1 MQKLTKQDKINLLII
16 NLLFLAIAIFIT
28 KGTCL
33 YGSTTDWVSQHSI
46 IPDYFRQLFLENHD
60 LFPDFALNIG
70 GGQNIY
76 NLSYYGLLSPIILI
90 SYLLPFIKMSTF
102 IMVSSIIVV
111 IISNILLYKWLKN
124 KNYSSIICLIS
135 TIIFTCATCL
145 TFHSHRHI
153 MFINYMPFL
162 ILGLYGVD
170 KKLNSDR
177 GNLLTI
183 SVLLMI
189 LTSYY
194 YSVCGIITLV
204 LYGIYVYLK
213 KNSII
218 KFKKFIIDGLN
229 FLIPILIGIAISGI
243 LIIPTFLVIL
253 NNRLA
258 TTTSITISELLIP
271 FPNLDY
277 FMYDAYGI
285 GLTSI
290 SILAII
296 NFVVKKDKAN
306 RFLGIIFILLLLFP
320 LVNYL
325 LNATMYI
332 DSKALIPL
340 LPLLILII
348 SELLKN
354 ILSKEINIKVI
365 IPIYM
370 IIIIIGLLKNDL
382 YYLCLIDMFL
392 TILIIFIYYKTS
404 KKLLFIIPTAIIA
417 IASGLIGSLSDTLV
431 DKEKYYQNKEEVSE
445 LVNYITNNDDS
456 FYRIS
461 NQNISDQ
468 DYNLVYNL
476 NYYNSTIYS
485 STSNQLYSEFYFDIM
500 NNNVSH
506 RNRLITSST
515 KNLLF
520 LLYTNNKYLISNN
533 SLYGYELLK
542 ASEYGRNI
550 YVNNN
555 TLPLGYA
562 RSNIMNI
569 NDFEQIPYPYN
580 TEVLLNNII
589 SSSETN
595 SDFVSNIKKTKIDFD
610 LLKYQELNAQEKDN
624 YYLLEIEKETSIE
637 IPLTKEQQN
646 SILFISINIL
656 ESDDKDLLIYINDNL
671 NKLTKEGWKYHN
683 LNYTFNYTISSDKNN
698 LIVKFS
704 PGTYK
709 ISLNDSYLLNPAYLE
724 NITNDI
730 DVFEVNKEATKGDII
745 SGNINV
751 TKDGYFSLNIPYD
764 KGFIIKVDNKEVDYE
779 KINASFIGFP
789 INKGMHDITIEYQA
803 PGKKIGLL
811 LSAFGIVSLIIMNE
825 IERKKLY

>member
-28 KGTCL
+28 KGTYL

-218 KFKKFIIDGLN
+218 KFKKFIMDGLN

-370 IIIIIGLLKNDL
+370 IIIIIGLLKDDL

-417 IASGLIGSLSDTLV
+417 ITSGLIGSLSDTLV
-431 DKEKYYQNKEEVSE
+431 DKEKYYQNKEEISE

-637 IPLTKEQQN
+637 IPLTQEQQN

-683 LNYTFNYTISSDKNN
+683 LNYTFNYTISSDKKN

-709 ISLNDSYLLNPAYLE
+709 ISFNDSYLLNPAYLE

-751 TKDGYFSLNIPYD
+751 TKDGYFSLNIPHD

-779 KINASFIGFP
+779 KINTSFIGFP